1 MNENR
6 IVRVRNEEVN
16 DILSYAARRE
26 RVSYQVAF
34 EVLMDMIVVG
44 YVIGEYTHTVLCDKI
59 RHSRRG

>member
-6 IVRVRNEEVN
+6 IVRVRNEEIN
-16 DILSYAARRE
+16 DIISYAARRE

-34 EVLMDMIVVG
+34 EVLMDMIAAG

-59 RHSRRG
+59 RHSKRG